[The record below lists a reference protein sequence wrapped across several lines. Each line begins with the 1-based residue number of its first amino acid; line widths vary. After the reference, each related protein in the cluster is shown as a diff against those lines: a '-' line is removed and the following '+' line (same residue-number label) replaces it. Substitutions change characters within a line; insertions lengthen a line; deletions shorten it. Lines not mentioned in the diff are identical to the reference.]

1 MSSDPIATRQPDGTV
16 VVDVPGE
23 ETACERLARLI
34 RVRDALASGGGVIET
49 RFGEDLVRF
58 TPGNLAELNRLIGHA
73 QTACDI
79 ETGQVKP
86 RRRQARGV
94 RFRPY

>member
-1 MSSDPIATRQPDGTV
+1 MSNEPTATRQPDGTV

-49 RFGEDLVRF
+49 RFGDDMVRF
-58 TPGNLAELNRLIGHA
+58 GPGNLAELNRLIGHA

-79 ETGQVKP
+79 EMGTTKP

-94 RFRPY
+94 LFRPY